1 MQIDRLETHDRL
13 KEFTSKEF
21 EIGECCQDLINQ
33 RPFGKHPFYI
43 FSHARTI
50 DLDERIV
57 MFNADIQRSY
67 CNPAYIRK
75 YIVLEDVPTTKILW
89 QPRLTKPKAQTNS
102 MLYKAYPLTDMV
114 KVIWIIPPRE
124 LWGQYGKGKLTENE
138 SVSISIDN
146 FQNHRNELEAP
157 EDDDLSD
164 GEIDAIYREMAQ
176 TARHNKMMAKLWK
189 KPIISL

>member
-43 FSHARTI
+43 FAHTRTHE
-50 DLDERIV
+50 DGV
-57 MFNADIQRSY
+57 SQRL
-67 CNPAYIRK
+67 I
-75 YIVLEDVPTTKILW
+75 W
-89 QPRLTKPKAQTNS
+89 QPRLTKPKAETNS
-102 MLYKAYPLTDMV
+102 MLFKAYPKTDMLDT
-114 KVIWIIPPRE
+114 IWIIPKPE
-124 LWGQYGKGKLTENE
+124 LWGQYGKGKITENE
-138 SVSISIDN
+138 TVSISIDN
-146 FQNHRNELEAP
+146 FLNHRNELEAP

-176 TARHNKMMAKLWK
+176 TARHNKMMGRLWK
-189 KPIISL
+189 TPIISL